1 MPGGSLVQI
10 VQLILLEV
18 VAGAPAVLVQMLL
31 LRLEEMAVLEF
42 LPQLLV
48 GLLFSMQAV
57 AAVQAIVGQ
66 LELAEVAAT
75 VVVVQAGIMAVQFL
89 GLQTPAAAVGP
100 TDIIQEVLLMVD
112 RA

>member
-1 MPGGSLVQI
+1 M
-10 VQLILLEV
+10 V
-18 VAGAPAVLVQMLL
+18 VV
-31 LRLEEMAVLEF
+31 EF
-42 LPQLLV
+42 PPQLLV
-48 GLLFSMQAV
+48 GFLFSMQAAGV
-57 AAVQAIVGQ
+57 VQATVED